1 MTRRHVVIG
10 VALACALLSYPVAW
24 GESPTGE
31 KSGGKININTA
42 DEATLAKLP
51 GIGKGGAAAV
61 IEYRTKNGPFKTID
75 DLKNVPGISDLT
87 VERLGGRHIT
97 VGEE

>member
-1 MTRRHVVIG
+1 MRRNVFVSVG
-10 VALACALLSYPVAW
+10 LGCALLSGSVGW

-31 KSGGKININTA
+31 KSKSKININTA
-42 DEATLAKLP
+42 DVSTLAKLP
-51 GIGKGGAAAV
+51 GIGEKGAAAM

-75 DLKNVPGISDLT
+75 DLKNVPGISELT
-87 VERLGGRHIT
+87 VERLGERRLS